1 MQSPGT
7 RFRWYDKS
15 EITPVIEETTIVRPL
30 FIATAA
36 TEKGPE
42 DLREVVGDEF
52 YKDYGSIV
60 DYNKYGLPLLS
71 AARIINAGGA
81 LLFKRLVAPDA
92 TLANIIVIMN
102 ISTKTVQKTN
112 SVGEV
117 LYVDATTGEET
128 TTADG
133 NEPLMINKAL
143 VSYSCETVE
152 NAKNMEEVIT
162 FASAMADEEGTEGT
176 VSIPLFCITDVG
188 RGNSSKRFNIT
199 PNYSV
204 AKSMGFMMY
213 KFNVIGE
220 YKDLDTEYCNFAL
233 DDDTIYRNSSQ
244 SLTMAAQSLRQ
255 MNIYAM
261 PQAGVKAMEVIAEI
275 TGDDYSTI
283 VAEDVLFGCNL
294 KGFAL
299 SNIEVDTES
308 GYDLQ
313 SSLGIELLSGTK
325 GSFSD
330 KPVGT
335 DVYNEELLKFWD
347 GTYTDNIYD
356 VDRWKIYGCIDANY
370 PYNVKNAIV
379 DLADF
384 REDFFFFADLTTDCF
399 NYSLAKNAADMIK
412 ASKFCGIYTQNFDII
427 DEFSRKQ
434 ISVTGTYPL
443 ATKMVSHFLNQPGL
457 PVCGIAHGFVF
468 DEVINDTVSFIPK
481 YTPKYD
487 QKTELS
493 EMYLNYGTFLNGTY
507 TLETEFTHQ
516 DPYTEL
522 TFINNILNVQQLIRA
537 IRTQCP
543 KDRYTFITNDDLST
557 YQKSVENVLSLYSN
571 LFESLKFEYIQDDIM
586 KANKIFE
593 ANIIVKFK
601 NFVQSELFNIYTL
614 SQTA

>member
-7 RFRWYDKS
+7 RFRWYDQS
-15 EITPVIEETTIVRPL
+15 EITPVIEDPVVKPL
-30 FIATAA
+30 FITAA
-36 TEKGPE
+36 ATDKGPE

-52 YKDYGSIV
+52 YKDYGSTI
-60 DYNKYGLPLLS
+60 DFNKYGHPLIY
-71 AARIINAGGA
+71 AARIINAGGR

-102 ISTKTVQKTN
+102 ITSTSEQKTN
-112 SVGEV
+112 SDGEL

-133 NEPLMINKAL
+133 NEPLMVNKASI
-143 VSYSCETVE
+143 SYDCQSVPDVKT
-152 NAKNMEEVIT
+152 MEEVKT
-162 FASAMADEEGTEGT
+162 AALAMSDEDGTEGT
-176 VSIPLFCITDVG
+176 VSIPLFCVTDVG
-188 RGNSSKRFNIT
+188 RGVSSKRFNISS
-199 PNYSV
+199 NYSV
-204 AKSMGFMMY
+204 AKSLGYMMY

-220 YKDLDTEYCNFAL
+220 YRDLDTEYCNFAL
-233 DDDTIYRNSSQ
+233 DDNTIYLNSSQ

-255 MNIYAM
+255 MNVYAI
-261 PQAGVKAMEVIAEI
+261 PQAGVKAMQAIADI

-283 VAEDVLFGCNL
+283 VAEDVLFGANL

-299 SNIEVDTES
+299 DNIVVDTES

-313 SSLGIELLSGTK
+313 SSLGIELLSGTN
-325 GSFSD
+325 GSFTD
-330 KPVGT
+330 NPVGT
-335 DVYNEELLKFWD
+335 EVYNQQLLEFWD
-347 GTYTDNIYD
+347 GTFTDNIYD

-370 PYNVKNAIV
+370 PYDVKNAII

-399 NYSLAKNAADMIK
+399 NYSLVMNAAASIK
-412 ASKFCGIYTQNFDII
+412 ASKFCGIYTQVFDVI

-434 ISVTGTYPL
+434 ITVPGTYVMSK
-443 ATKMVSHFLNQPGL
+443 KMVSHFLDQPGV
-457 PVCGIAHGFVF
+457 PTCGIAHGFVF

-481 YTPKYD
+481 KTPKYD
-487 QKTELS
+487 QKTEMC
-493 EMYLNYGTFLNGTY
+493 EAYLNYGTYLNGTY

-516 DPYTEL
+516 DPYSEL
-522 TFINNILNVQQLIRA
+522 TFINNILNVQHLIRA

-543 KDRYTFITNDDLST
+543 KDRYTFITNDDLT
-557 YQKSVENVLSLYSN
+557 IYQKSVEDVLSLYEN
-571 LFESLKFEYIQDDIM
+571 LFDSLKFEYVQDEIM
-586 KANKIFE
+586 QANKIFE

-614 SQTA
+614 SQNS